1 MVVLNRDDVIERVES
16 GEEKFQ
22 GETFRGKKKGWR
34 GDQTLPGEFGWGRM
48 VI

>member
-1 MVVLNRDDVIERVES
+1 MVLNRDDVIERVES

-22 GETFRGKKKGWR
+22 GKLSGGKRRDGEETRGPL
-34 GDQTLPGEFGWGRM
+34 TGEFGWGRM